1 MLRRIA
7 HAALIMLLAAPARAQ
22 DTREAVIVQAQ
33 AEKATR
39 LRTYQP
45 NRVEAILQQLQ
56 DTLILAPE
64 GIYPVFGSVYSG
76 GGFTLGAG
84 YRRYIGDRV
93 NWSISGLYSLKNY
106 KLIEFGLQSP
116 RPLSGRLDW
125 AVEAGW
131 RDATQVAYHGL
142 GIDSQDEETQFRME
156 QGFAGGKAWFR
167 PRQWAVLHAAVG
179 YEGFTIADGQ
189 GHAPD
194 VDTVFTPDTAPGL
207 GDHPD
212 FLHLAWSAAIDTRD
226 APGYT
231 RRGALLEIAHHV
243 YRDRGDVYNFERLD
257 AEVIEHIPFFRE
269 AWVLSLRGRVQTTL
283 DASDAVPF
291 FLMPALGSGST
302 LRGYSS
308 WRFRDRHSALFSA
321 EWRWMPNRM
330 AMDAALFYDAGTVAD
345 RFDALSIGRMES
357 NVGFGVRFHSPVVTP
372 LRIEVAWG
380 RSGPRLIFSASS
392 AF

>member
-1 MLRRIA
+1 
-7 HAALIMLLAAPARAQ
+7 
-22 DTREAVIVQAQ
+22 
-33 AEKATR
+33 
-39 LRTYQP
+39 
-45 NRVEAILQQLQ
+45 
-56 DTLILAPE
+56 
-64 GIYPVFGSVYSG
+64 
-76 GGFTLGAG
+76 
-84 YRRYIGDRV
+84 
-93 NWSISGLYSLKNY
+93 
-106 KLIEFGLQSP
+106 
-116 RPLSGRLDW
+116 
-125 AVEAGW
+125 
-131 RDATQVAYHGL
+131 
-142 GIDSQDEETQFRME
+142 ME